1 MFRTNSR
8 KHQVAAASPRAVS
21 VEDLD
26 SSDVARER
34 TVLRE
39 QAEGSGKTAE
49 IIDKIVEGRLRK
61 YYRDVVLLNQTFIID
76 GEAIVSKVIEQSEK
90 DLGSPVEVI
99 GMRRFALGEGIERE
113 ESDFAAEVA
122 AQLK

>member
-1 MFRTNSR
+1 M
-8 KHQVAAASPRAVS
+8 VAARTSCSRSPQAVS

-26 SSDVARER
+26 AKEVERER
-34 TVLRE
+34 AILRE

-49 IIDKIVEGRLRK
+49 IIDKMVEGRLRK
-61 YYRDVVLLNQTFIID
+61 FYEEVVLLNQTFIID
-76 GEAIVSKVIEQSEK
+76 GETKVSKVIEQSAT
-90 DLGSPVEVI
+90 DLGSAVEIVGI
-99 GMRRFALGEGIERE
+99 RRFALGDGIERE